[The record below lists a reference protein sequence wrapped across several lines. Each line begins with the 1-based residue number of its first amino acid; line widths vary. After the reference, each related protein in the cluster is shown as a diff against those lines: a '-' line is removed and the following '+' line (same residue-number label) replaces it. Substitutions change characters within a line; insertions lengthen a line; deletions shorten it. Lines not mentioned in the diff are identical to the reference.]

1 MVICVTGKIGSG
13 KSEASRII
21 SRMTGYEIVNVD
33 EIGHE
38 VLKLDDV
45 KERIKKEFGEE
56 IFSGGEIDRRKLG
69 KIVFKDEKKLR
80 KLEEIVHPVMR
91 EIVKERVKNLKNAVV
106 DCALLERMDLVEI
119 CDIVI
124 TLISSYET
132 ALRRKRIDEER
143 FRSIWNSQEDIRMI
157 GVVIENEGSLED
169 LERKLREVL
178 GIEER
183 AR

>member
-1 MVICVTGKIGSG
+1 M
-13 KSEASRII
+13 
-21 SRMTGYEIVNVD
+21 
-33 EIGHE
+33 
-38 VLKLDDV
+38 
-45 KERIKKEFGEE
+45 KER
-56 IFSGGEIDRRKLG
+56 L
-69 KIVFKDEKKLR
+69 
-80 KLEEIVHPVMR
+80 
-91 EIVKERVKNLKNAVV
+91 KNLRNAVV
-106 DCALLERMDLVEI
+106 DCALLERMDLVKI

-132 ALRRKRIDEER
+132 ALRRKEIDEER